1 MLPTAGVLELVN
13 EQVAYAVGDGHR
25 RVRGKI
31 VVALQHALG
40 NLRDL
45 DEVHSPGFGKGDL
58 QFARRLAQQREAGAY
73 DLPVFFGVA
82 CRGQRANRGQ
92 GGFEAGYRCERG
104 DQR

>member
-1 MLPTAGVLELVN
+1 MGSPTTKQVRPARSGHAAMRLESNWCCRRLVSWN
-13 EQVAYAVGDGHR
+13 SSTSKEQVAYAVGDGYR

-73 DLPVFFGVA
+73 D
-82 CRGQRANRGQ
+82 
-92 GGFEAGYRCERG
+92 
-104 DQR
+104 